1 MVKLS
6 VDTLTEKKLAVE
18 KACEHVLDK
27 IHSREVKLLGIG
39 SGSTVCLFLE
49 HLQENLDADALKRVT
64 VVTASYQ
71 TYLKSLSLGF
81 NVTMLPKFDFIDL
94 TVDGADEVSPKKDLI
109 KGGGAAL
116 TREKILAYN
125 SREVFIIV
133 DSSKLSNRLGT
144 LKPVPIEVIPFA
156 MPFVMKS
163 LEKLGATPRLR
174 EAQMKNG
181 PIITDNGNFII
192 DAKFEFIPDP
202 EQLENSINMI
212 PGVVENGIFPGRRIS
227 KVFIGEGKGVRIL

>member
-6 VDTLTEKKLAVE
+6 ADTLTEKKLAVE

-27 IHSREVKLLGIG
+27 IYSREIRSLGIG

-49 HLQENLDADALKRVT
+49 RLRECLDADVLEKIT

-71 TYLKSLSLGF
+71 TYLKGLSLGF
-81 NVTMLPKFDFIDL
+81 NVTMLPRLNSIDL
-94 TVDGADEVSPKKDLI
+94 TVDGADEVSSSKDLI

-125 SREVFIIV
+125 SEEVIIVV
-133 DSSKLSNRLGT
+133 DSSKLSSKLGT
-144 LKPVPIEVIPFA
+144 FKPVPIEVIPFA

-163 LEKLGATPRLR
+163 LEKLGAVPVLR
-174 EAQMKNG
+174 EAKMKNG

-192 DAKFEFIPDP
+192 DAKFEFIPDA
-202 EQLENSINMI
+202 EQLENSINLI
-212 PGVVENGIFPGRRIS
+212 PGVVENGIFPGKRIS
-227 KVFIGEGKGVRIL
+227 KVFIGEGEKVRTL